1 MLTQVLLLE
10 QQLADKTYSAE
21 SHVEELTQLRTELVK
36 ERASFTMQRQEE
48 RDRVAGELGRVK
60 ALHVEQCRE
69 LQAQVERATGE
80 KAEKEREVAR
90 LKGALKGEP
99 LLSLVLLLIGHSY
112 FGRGGGGETIGLV
125 VEVLNH
131 GPRLPGS
138 SSTMRQLHPQGA
150 LTPSPKLRRLLSCP
164 TEQTLNCQSGISSLT
179 RSSQLNQ
186 NSVLLISWLC
196 GGKIESCDCALSHV
210 ADCVHSHAN
219 RFISAIHSMGVF
231 LFTYIIHE
239 AIELYQ

>member
-1 MLTQVLLLE
+1 MLLLE

-21 SHVEELTQLRTELVK
+21 SHVEELTQLRTELAK

-99 LLSLVLLLIGHSY
+99 LLSLVLLLIGRSY
-112 FGRGGGGETIGLV
+112 FGRGGGGGTIGLV

-138 SSTMRQLHPQGA
+138 SST
-150 LTPSPKLRRLLSCP
+150 
-164 TEQTLNCQSGISSLT
+164 
-179 RSSQLNQ
+179 
-186 NSVLLISWLC
+186 V
-196 GGKIESCDCALSHV
+196 
-210 ADCVHSHAN
+210 
-219 RFISAIHSMGVF
+219 
-231 LFTYIIHE
+231 
-239 AIELYQ
+239 

>member
-1 MLTQVLLLE
+1 MLLLE

-21 SHVEELTQLRTELVK
+21 SHVEELTQLRTELAK

-80 KAEKEREVAR
+80 KAEKEKEVAR

-112 FGRGGGGETIGLV
+112 FGRGGGGDYW
-125 VEVLNH
+125 
-131 GPRLPGS
+131 
-138 SSTMRQLHPQGA
+138 
-150 LTPSPKLRRLLSCP
+150 PS
-164 TEQTLNCQSGISSLT
+164 G
-179 RSSQLNQ
+179 
-186 NSVLLISWLC
+186 
-196 GGKIESCDCALSHV
+196 
-210 ADCVHSHAN
+210 
-219 RFISAIHSMGVF
+219 
-231 LFTYIIHE
+231 
-239 AIELYQ
+239 